1 MAKTVI
7 LKLDQVKCTNENHC
21 LDMTSGSF
29 IGSLDFTTATPQVSG
44 VNVAT
49 TADVAQAKNELL
61 GGAGAAYDTLRELE
75 TALTTS
81 IGTKLGKTEKA
92 ADSNKLDGLDS
103 TAFLRSTAKAA
114 DSAKL
119 NGQAASYYATASALS
134 GKLGTTQKAADSEK
148 LDGLDSSAFARTTGL
163 ATTTDGSTALGWTGT
178 QFKAVPVGVSV
189 ITKRTGSDGAIE
201 FVLPTA

>member
-1 MAKTVI
+1 MAVNRLRNIDEIVTQSGTVVAMDDVV
-7 LKLDQVKCTNENHC
+7 LEGTQVT
-21 LDMTSGSF
+21 
-29 IGSLDFTTATPQVSG
+29 
-44 VNVAT
+44 
-49 TADVAQAKNELL
+49 
-61 GGAGAAYDTLRELE
+61 
-75 TALTTS
+75 
-81 IGTKLGKTEKA
+81 
-92 ADSNKLDGLDS
+92 
-103 TAFLRSTAKAA
+103 

-189 ITKRTGSDGAIE
+189 ITKRTGAGGVIE
-201 FVLPTA
+201 FVFPTS